1 MKSFL
6 LISAAFFMTG
16 CTTVNTGK
24 EIVKT
29 TGQAV
34 YKTGELAGKAVY
46 KTGEL
51 ASKTVYKT
59 GELAGK
65 TVYKT
70 GEVTG
75 KAVYKTGE
83 FTGKAVY
90 ETGKATGKA
99 AVDIGKGT
107 ASMINKGTSSKI
119 VQDVTFSPEPKDVD
133 SVGDKD
139 SLGEVMLTPLSD
151 INLRKQRIP
160 EKLASLETPYDTVT
174 DQSCQGLITEIVALD
189 NILGPDMDSAKYE
202 DRDAKGKRKMRE
214 MALDVAEAG
223 VGSFVPFRSVVR
235 AATGAKL
242 HENEIEREYRKG
254 VARRSY
260 LRGLASSQAC

>member
-1 MKSFL
+1 MRAVL
-6 LISAAFFMTG
+6 LISAAFMMMG
-16 CTTVNTGK
+16 CSTVNTGK
-24 EIVKT
+24 KIVKS
-29 TGQAV
+29 TGKAV

-51 ASKTVYKT
+51 A
-59 GELAGK
+59 GK
-65 TVYKT
+65 TAYKT

-83 FTGKAVY
+83 ITGKTIYKTGTATSKAVI
-90 ETGKATGKA
+90 G
-99 AVDIGKGT
+99 VGKGT
-107 ASMINKGTSSKI
+107 ASMINKGTSNEI
-119 VQDVTFSPEPKDVD
+119 VQNVTFSRAPKNVD
-133 SVGDKD
+133 SVGDKA

-160 EKLASLETPYDTVT
+160 EKLASLETPYDAVT
-174 DQSCQGLITEIVALD
+174 DKTCRGLISEIVALD
-189 NILGPDMDSAKYE
+189 NILGPDMDSHIYE

-214 MALDVAEAG
+214 LGLDVAEAG
-223 VGSFVPFRSVVR
+223 VGSFVPFRGILR

-260 LRGLASSQAC
+260 LRGLASSQRC